1 MPGPDSRLLAVMLIL
16 VSAALLA
23 GVIRLALLPV
33 KILCGA
39 LSIVVAMTGGVAV
52 VNLYYGYYTSWGQ
65 LWADFNG
72 GPGNLGVIS
81 ATRPSK
87 PSSGRL
93 GWTNLPG
100 RLSGY
105 SRSALVYLP
114 PQYSQRQYAHVRFPV
129 VELFHGSP
137 GTPLAWDTSFHISR
151 VADTLLARHL
161 VGPMVLVMPAIN
173 GPGQDYQDCVNGP
186 GVNDE
191 TYLLTDVRA
200 DVLSRYRVSRDP
212 YQWGAAGYSSGG
224 YCAANLA
231 LRHRTSFGAAAV
243 INGYFRAADGPAGT
257 ALGNSPPLLAANSP
271 LYAAERLPPGGSGPL
286 PALWGAAGTHD
297 KADYRP
303 ATMFAAALDRIQ
315 QVPLIQ
321 LSAGDTANAWQAAL
335 PAALTWLWPQLASPD
350 LRVLFPVRVS
360 GQPPVSNLPVRPV
373 RGRRRPPPVKPS
385 GRLADAPVIKM
396 AGPPA
401 IRQRTA

>member
-100 RLSGY
+100 RLSGD

-114 PQYSQRQYAHVRFPV
+114 RSTAS
-129 VELFHGSP
+129 GSTRTCGSRWWSCSTAAPARHWPGIPRSTSAGWRTPCWP
-137 GTPLAWDTSFHISR
+137 GTW
-151 VADTLLARHL
+151 
-161 VGPMVLVMPAIN
+161 
-173 GPGQDYQDCVNGP
+173 
-186 GVNDE
+186 
-191 TYLLTDVRA
+191 
-200 DVLSRYRVSRDP
+200 
-212 YQWGAAGYSSGG
+212 
-224 YCAANLA
+224 
-231 LRHRTSFGAAAV
+231 
-243 INGYFRAADGPAGT
+243 
-257 ALGNSPPLLAANSP
+257 
-271 LYAAERLPPGGSGPL
+271 
-286 PALWGAAGTHD
+286 
-297 KADYRP
+297 
-303 ATMFAAALDRIQ
+303 
-315 QVPLIQ
+315 
-321 LSAGDTANAWQAAL
+321 
-335 PAALTWLWPQLASPD
+335 
-350 LRVLFPVRVS
+350 
-360 GQPPVSNLPVRPV
+360 
-373 RGRRRPPPVKPS
+373 S
-385 GRLADAPVIKM
+385 GRWCW
-396 AGPPA
+396 
-401 IRQRTA
+401 